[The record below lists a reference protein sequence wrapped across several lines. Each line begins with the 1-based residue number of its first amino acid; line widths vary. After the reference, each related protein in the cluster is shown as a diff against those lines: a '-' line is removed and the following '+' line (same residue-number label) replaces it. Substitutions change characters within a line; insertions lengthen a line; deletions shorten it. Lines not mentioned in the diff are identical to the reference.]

1 MIDLGIA
8 MAPYGTYAPSIID
21 RMVISA
27 TGSMP
32 SNWLGLRAAI
42 ALRRIVTMRKPAHP
56 FDVERWG
63 LRVRLW
69 STGNGCE
76 KNLLFTPQ
84 MYEVPE
90 LEELMGEIIA
100 AQSRNRIFHFVDI
113 GANVGLFSLFVA
125 AHAGRRA
132 RIIAVEPDP
141 ENFARLS
148 FNLAANESHRIEAVH
163 AALGDMEG
171 DAVIV
176 PNVEDRG
183 GIKVRMAQAG
193 EESAIQ
199 CIPLPRLLAGRFD
212 YIDALKADTEG
223 CEDKILIPFFERF
236 DKEMWPRLI
245 ILEDQRSAWSTDLFS
260 YLDAKGYVV
269 TRRTKLNA
277 ILRRARGS

>member
-1 MIDLGIA
+1 MT
-8 MAPYGTYAPSIID
+8 PYGTYAPSMID
-21 RMVISA
+21 RMVIGA
-27 TGSMP
+27 TGSLP
-32 SNWLGLRAAI
+32 SNWFGLRAAI

-90 LEELMGEIIA
+90 LEELMCEIMA
-100 AQSRNRIFHFVDI
+100 AQSKNRIFNFVDI

-125 AHAGRRA
+125 AHGGSRA
-132 RIIAVEPDP
+132 RIIAIEPDP

-148 FNLAANESHRIEAVH
+148 FNLAANESHGIEAVQ

-176 PNVEDRG
+176 PNMSDRG
-183 GIKVRMAQAG
+183 GTKVRMAQAG
-193 EESAIQ
+193 ETSTIK
-199 CIPLPRLLAGRFD
+199 CIPLPELLAGRFD

-223 CEDKILIPFFERF
+223 SEDKILIPLFEQF
-236 DKEMWPRLI
+236 DRRMWPRLI
-245 ILEDQRSAWSTDLFS
+245 IVEDQRSAWSTDLFS
-260 YLDAKGYVV
+260 YLDAKGYVIA
-269 TRRTKLNA
+269 RRTKQNA
-277 ILRRARGS
+277 ILRCAR